1 VLVKM
6 RFCPYCENLLIPR
19 KRKLFCKV
27 CDLEFELCSIDCINE
42 YRISI
47 PTHYKVERL
56 EPLII
61 DDNYSEIQLSNKIEP

>member
-1 VLVKM
+1 M

-19 KRKLFCKV
+19 RRKLFCKV
-27 CDLEFELCSIDCINE
+27 CDLEFDLCSNDCVNE

-47 PTHYKVERL
+47 PIINKLERL

-61 DDNYSEIQLSNKIEP
+61 NDNHSETELLNKIKP